1 MDRQSHEHE
10 VLAEERRILDDTAH
24 ALGLVVMEF
33 ARLEFNLGM
42 RIAALRPGLETK
54 AGETWFA
61 QRIGILEDA
70 ARRRF
75 DTEPVAFASHLAWIA
90 EATALRAQRNQ
101 LVHGRWAI
109 DPHRGMARNLVGV
122 PFGTQTASRDY
133 TPDDL
138 LAFRDRIL
146 AASKALDLLPPV

>member
-1 MDRQSHEHE
+1 MTSPP
-10 VLAEERRILDDTAH
+10 ERCPK
-24 ALGLVVMEF
+24 G
-33 ARLEFNLGM
+33 
-42 RIAALRPGLETK
+42 AALRPGLETK

-146 AASKALDLLPPV
+146 AASKALDLLPPVCFPRGRCVSRNGRSRGSSPNPCRINS